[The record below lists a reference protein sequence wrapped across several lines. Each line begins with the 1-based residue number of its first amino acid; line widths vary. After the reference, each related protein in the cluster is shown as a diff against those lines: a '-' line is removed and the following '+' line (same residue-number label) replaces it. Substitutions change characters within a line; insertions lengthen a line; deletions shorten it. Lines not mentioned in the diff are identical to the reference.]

1 MVEEILVTAR
11 NNAKI
16 DPTLGIWNWEIPI
29 YLFLGGITAGIMFF
43 SALVILL
50 KKEEQAP
57 FAAYKLALWG
67 PIALSLGMGG
77 LFLDLEHK
85 LFLFRFYTTFQPASP
100 MSWGAWILIIVYPVG
115 IMLILATLRLGY
127 PSLAAYVERFGIGKW
142 VLDTAERYRRAIAVS
157 NIPVAV
163 GLGIYTGI
171 LLSTFMARP
180 FWNSGVLGPLFL
192 ISGLSTAAALVV
204 LVARNEAERHMFTK
218 LDVGLILAELVI
230 IALLVINLATG
241 ARMQLEALGQ
251 IFGGEYTVMF
261 WGWFVALGLVIPLI
275 LEYREL
281 RGKAFAWIGLAPV
294 LVLVGG
300 YILRQVTVDVGQT
313 VNWTQYATQFDP
325 ALLERLTH

>member
-1 MVEEILVTAR
+1 MIEQILATAR
-11 NNAKI
+11 HNDKI
-16 DPTLGIWNWEIPI
+16 DPTLGIWGWEIAV

-67 PIALSLGMGG
+67 PIVLSLGMVA

-85 LFLFRFYTTFQPASP
+85 LFVYRFYTTFQPTSP
-100 MSWGAWILIIVYPVG
+100 MSWGGWILAIVYPVS
-115 IMLILATLRLGY
+115 ILLVLSTLRVGY
-127 PSLAAYVERFGIGKW
+127 PSLAAYVERYALGRW
-142 VLDTAERYRRAIAVS
+142 ALDFVERYRRAIAVA
-157 NIPVAV
+157 NIPAAV

-171 LLSTFMARP
+171 LLSAFMARP
-180 FWNSGVLGPLFL
+180 FWNTGILGPLFL

-204 LVARNEAERHMFTK
+204 LVARKEAERHMFTRI
-218 LDVGLILAELVI
+218 DVGLILIELVI

-241 ARMQLEALGQ
+241 PRMQLEAFRQ
-251 IFGGEYTVMF
+251 IFGGDYTVVF
-261 WGWFVALGLVIPLI
+261 WGWFVALGLLIPLV

-281 RGKAFAWIGLAPV
+281 KGKVAWVALAPV

-300 YILRQVTVDVGQT
+300 YVLRQVAVDVGQSG
-313 VNWTQYATQFDP
+313 NWTQYATQFNP
-325 ALLERLTH
+325 ALLERLTQ

>member
-1 MVEEILVTAR
+1 MVEEIILATAR
-11 NNAKI
+11 HNDKI
-16 DPTLGIWNWEIPI
+16 DPMLGIWGWQIAM

-57 FAAYKLALWG
+57 FSAVKLALWG
-67 PIALSLGMGG
+67 PIALSLGMGC

-85 LFLFRFYTTFQPASP
+85 LFVYRFYTTFQPSSP
-100 MSWGAWILIIVYPVG
+100 MSWGAWILIIVYPVS
-115 IMLILATLRLGY
+115 ILLILATLRVGY
-127 PSLAAYVERFGIGKW
+127 PILAAYAERWDIGKW
-142 VLDTAERYRRAIAVS
+142 VLDTAERYRRAIAVA

-180 FWNSGVLGPLFL
+180 FWNTGVLGPLFL

-204 LVARNEAERHMFTK
+204 LVARKEAERHMFTRI
-218 LDVGLILAELVI
+218 DVGLILIELVI

-241 ARMQLEALGQ
+241 ARMQLEAFRQ
-251 IFGGEYTVMF
+251 IFGGAYTVVF
-261 WGWFVALGLVIPLI
+261 WGFFVALGLLIPLV

-281 RGKAFAWIGLAPV
+281 KGKVIWVALAPV

-300 YILRQVTVDVGQT
+300 YVLRQVTVDVGQAG
-313 VNWTQYATQFDP
+313 NWTHYATQFNP
-325 ALLERLTH
+325 ALLERLHH

>member
-16 DPTLGIWNWEIPI
+16 DPSLGIWSWEIPV

-43 SALVILL
+43 SALMILM
-50 KKEEQAP
+50 KKEDQAP

-67 PIALSLGMGG
+67 PIALTIGMVA
-77 LFLDLEHK
+77 LFLDLEHR
-85 LFLFRFYTTFQPASP
+85 LFVYRFYTAFQPTSP
-100 MSWGAWILIIVYPVG
+100 MSWGGWILALVYPLNILL
-115 IMLILATLRLGY
+115 IMATLRVGY
-127 PSLAAYVERFGIGKW
+127 PSLAGYAERFGIVKW
-142 VLDTAERYRRAIAVS
+142 ALDLAERYRHTIAVW
-157 NIPVAV
+157 NIPIAV

-171 LLSTFMARP
+171 LLSAFMARP
-180 FWNSGVLGPLFL
+180 FWNSGLLGPLFL

-204 LVARNEAERHMFTK
+204 LVARQEHEKHMFTQY
-218 LDVGLILAELVI
+218 DVGLILVEIAL
-230 IALLVINLATG
+230 IALLVISMATG
-241 ARMQLEALGQ
+241 ARMQLEAFGK
-251 IFGGEYTVMF
+251 IFGGDYTVVF
-261 WGWFVALGLVIPLI
+261 WGWFFALGLLVPLV

-281 RGKAFAWIGLAPV
+281 KGKKVAWVALAPV